1 MSGKRMMKTSK
12 KPAALI
18 LSLALILTAVLG
30 ATAAYLTT
38 RSSGIT
44 NTFTPAAVTCEVDET
59 LNGADKVIKV
69 KNTGDAD
76 AYIRVALVAT
86 WQDSSG
92 TVYIKAPKEGT
103 DYTVSHGTGWVK
115 GSDGY
120 YYHQADVDVGATTET
135 AITVVKGSTSAP
147 TTDYS
152 LHVEVLAE
160 AVQVVQGNAKQGA
173 IYAWGV
179 DPATG
184 AAAK

>member
-1 MSGKRMMKTSK
+1 MSGKRIMRTSK

-30 ATAAYLTT
+30 VTAAYLTT

-44 NTFTPAAVTCEVDET
+44 NTFTPAKVSCAVQET
-59 LNGADKVIKV
+59 LNGTSKVITV

-103 DYTVSHGTGWVK
+103 DYTVTLGSGWVK
-115 GSDGY
+115 NSDGY
-120 YYHQADVDVGATTET
+120 YYHKADVAVNATTAT

-160 AVQVVQGNAKQGA
+160 AVQVVQGNATQGA

-179 DPATG
+179 NPATLS
-184 AAAK
+184 